1 MSLPYGTRVVVSGEP
16 YEGQHGQIVP
26 PTNAADLNNWPVWVL
41 LDGRDGPA
49 GFKETEVRTTPPDCP
64 DLPPHGSG

>member
-16 YEGQHGQIVP
+16 YWGQHGQIVP
-26 PTNAADLNNWPVWVL
+26 PTNASDLNNWPVWVL
-41 LDGRDGPA
+41 LDGRDGDGPA
-49 GFKETEVRTTPPDCP
+49 GFEEHEVAPDCP